1 MAVYRKAFISGFALL
16 GLAILLG
23 GCARRAPVSPAQQAA
38 APATAVAVVSAR
50 TGDIPFTIS
59 VTGSLQTLDDVMVS
73 AKVPGKIAK
82 VFVREGD
89 TVRVGQVVV
98 QLETSDL
105 EAQLRQAE
113 ATLSSA
119 RARLQ
124 QAQTALELQPTQN
137 ETSLRQAEAALEAAK
152 ARLRALET
160 GARRQERQQVEQ
172 QVASAKAN
180 LENAQA
186 NLERVR
192 RLYQQDA
199 VSRQQLDAA
208 QTAYDIALAQYRTA
222 QEQLSLVQEGPRQ
235 EDIDAQRALV
245 KQAEEAV
252 RLARTGN
259 LQLRVRQDE
268 VNAAKALVSQA
279 EAGLFYARQ
288 QYESAFIRSP
298 ISGTVAMRAA
308 QPGQMAGS
316 GTPLVRIVNLNA
328 IFFEAHVSETEVRHV
343 RVGQPVSVTVDA
355 YPGRKF
361 QGTVSRIY
369 PVGSEGARDFVVR
382 IDMRNEGGMLKPEMF
397 ARGEILVDVHR
408 NVVLIPKDAILMQD
422 GKQVVF
428 VVKEGVARRVVVQ
441 TGYING
447 TNAEVRGIS
456 PGAQVVV
463 QGQENLRD
471 GDKVRVEQLQTAE
484 ATTTGGS

>member
-1 MAVYRKAFISGFALL
+1 VYRKAIITGFTLL
-16 GLAILLG
+16 GLTILLG
-23 GCARRAPVSPAQQAA
+23 GCARRAAVSTAQEAA

-59 VTGSLQTLDDVMVS
+59 VTGSLQTLDDVMLS
-73 AKVPGKIAK
+73 AKIPGKIAS

-89 TVRVGQVVV
+89 SVRAGQVVV
-98 QLETSDL
+98 QQDTKDL

-113 ATLSSA
+113 AALKSA

-235 EDIDAQRALV
+235 EEIDAQRALV

-252 RLARTGN
+252 RLARTGD

-268 VNAAKALVSQA
+268 VNAAKALVAQA

-298 ISGTVAMRAA
+298 INGIVAMRAA
-308 QPGQMAGS
+308 QPGQMAGA
-316 GTPLVRIVNLNA
+316 GTPLLRIVNLNA
-328 IFFEAHVSETEVRHV
+328 IFFEARVSETEVRHV
-343 RVGQPVSVTVDA
+343 RVGQPVNVTVDA
-355 YPGRKF
+355 YPGKTFR
-361 QGTVSRIY
+361 GVVSRIY
-369 PVGSEGARDFVVR
+369 PVGSEGSRDFIVR
-382 IDMRNEGGMLKPEMF
+382 VDMRNEDGLLKPQMF

-408 NVVLIPKDAILMQD
+408 NVVLIPKDALLTQD
-422 GKQVVF
+422 GKRVVY

-447 TNAEVRGIS
+447 ANAEVRGV
-456 PGAQVVV
+456 PVGAQVVV

-484 ATTTGGS
+484 AATSGGS

>member
-1 MAVYRKAFISGFALL
+1 MYRKAFIAGFTLL
-16 GLAILLG
+16 GMAGVLG
-23 GCARRAPVSPAQQAA
+23 GCARRGTAPPVQQAA

-89 TVRVGQVVV
+89 TVQAGQLVV
-98 QLETSDL
+98 QLETDDL

-113 ATLSSA
+113 ATLRSA

-137 ETSLRQAEAALEAAK
+137 ETNLRQAEAALEAAR
-152 ARLRALET
+152 ARLRALEA
-160 GARRQERQQVEQ
+160 GARRQERKQVEE

-180 LENAQA
+180 LDNAQA

-199 VSRQQLDAA
+199 VPKQQLDAA

-222 QEQLSLVQEGPRQ
+222 QEQLSLVQEGARQ
-235 EDIDAQRALV
+235 EDIEAQRALV

-252 RLARTGN
+252 RLAQTGN

-268 VNAAKALVSQA
+268 VNAAKALVAQA
-279 EAGLFYARQ
+279 EAGLFYARE
-288 QYESAFIRSP
+288 QYEAAFVRSP
-298 ISGTVAMRAA
+298 IGGTVAMRAA
-308 QPGQMAGS
+308 QPGQVTGA
-316 GTPLVRIVNLNA
+316 GTPLLRIVNLNT
-328 IFFEAHVSETEVRHV
+328 IFFEARVSETEVRYV
-343 RVGQPVSVTVDA
+343 RQGQQVTVTVDA
-355 YPGRKF
+355 YPGKSF
-361 QGTVSRIY
+361 VGTVSRIY
-369 PVGSEGARDFVVR
+369 PVGSEGSRDFVVR
-382 IDMRNEGGMLKPEMF
+382 VDMRNEGGMLKPQMF
-397 ARGEILVDVHR
+397 ARGEILVDVRR
-408 NVVLIPKDAILMQD
+408 NVVLIPKDAVLVQD

-428 VVKEGVARRVVVQ
+428 VVKEGVARRVAVQ

-447 TNAEVRGIS
+447 TNAEVRGV
-456 PGAQVVV
+456 PAGAQVVV

-484 ATTTGGS
+484 ATTAGGS

>member
-1 MAVYRKAFISGFALL
+1 MTVYRKAFVAAFASV
-16 GLAILLG
+16 GLAVLLN

-50 TGDIPFTIS
+50 VGDIPFTVS
-59 VTGSLQTLDDVMVS
+59 VTGSLQTLDDVMLS
-73 AKVPGKIAK
+73 AKLPGKIAK

-89 TVRVGQVVV
+89 TVQAGQVVV
-98 QLETSDL
+98 QQETNDL

-113 ATLSSA
+113 ATLRSA

-124 QAQTALELQPTQN
+124 QARTALELQPTQN
-137 ETSLRQAEAALEAAK
+137 ETNLRQAEAALEAAK

-172 QVASAKAN
+172 QVASARAN

-199 VSRQQLDAA
+199 VPKQQLDAA

-245 KQAEEAV
+245 RQAEDAV
-252 RLARTGN
+252 RLARTGD

-268 VNAAKALVSQA
+268 VNAAKALVAQA

-298 ISGTVAMRAA
+298 INGTVAMRAA
-308 QPGQMAGS
+308 QPGQMAGA
-316 GTPLVRIVNLNA
+316 GTPLLRIVNLNA
-328 IFFEAHVSETEVRHV
+328 IFFEARVSETAVRYV
-343 RVGQPVSVTVDA
+343 RVGQPVTVTVDA
-355 YPGRKF
+355 YPGKQF

-369 PVGSEGARDFVVR
+369 PVGSEGSRDFVVR
-382 IDMRNEGGMLKPEMF
+382 VDMRNEGGMLKPQMF
-397 ARGEILVDVHR
+397 ARGEILVGLHR
-408 NVVLIPKDAILMQD
+408 GVVLIPKDAILTQD

-428 VVKEGVARRVVVQ
+428 VVREGVARRVAVQ

-447 TNAEVRGIS
+447 TNAEVRGLP

-484 ATTTGGS
+484 AATSGGS

>member
-1 MAVYRKAFISGFALL
+1 M
-16 GLAILLG
+16 GLTILLG
-23 GCARRAPVSPAQQAA
+23 GCGRRAPVSTAQEAA

-59 VTGSLQTLDDVMVS
+59 VTGSLQTLDDVMLS
-73 AKVPGKIAK
+73 AKIPGKIAN

-89 TVRVGQVVV
+89 SVRAGQVVV
-98 QLETSDL
+98 QQDTKDL

-113 ATLSSA
+113 AALKSA

-235 EDIDAQRALV
+235 EEIDAQRALV

-252 RLARTGN
+252 RLARTGD

-268 VNAAKALVSQA
+268 VNAAKALVAQA

-298 ISGTVAMRAA
+298 MNGTVAMRAA
-308 QPGQMAGS
+308 QPGQMAGA
-316 GTPLVRIVNLNA
+316 GTPLLRIVNLNA
-328 IFFEAHVSETEVRHV
+328 IFFEARVSETEVRYV
-343 RVGQPVSVTVDA
+343 RVGQPVTVTVDA
-355 YPGRKF
+355 YPGKMFR
-361 QGTVSRIY
+361 GVVSRIY
-369 PVGSEGARDFVVR
+369 PVGSEGSRDFIVR
-382 IDMRNEGGMLKPEMF
+382 VDMRNEGGLLKPQMF

-408 NVVLIPKDAILMQD
+408 NVVLIPKDALLTQD
-422 GKQVVF
+422 GKRVVF
-428 VVKEGVARRVVVQ
+428 VVKEGVARRIVVQ

-447 TNAEVRGIS
+447 TNAEVRGV
-456 PGAQVVV
+456 PAGAQVVV

-484 ATTTGGS
+484 ARSSGGS

>member
-1 MAVYRKAFISGFALL
+1 MAVYRKAILTTFALL
-16 GLAILLG
+16 GLIGVLS
-23 GCARRAPVSPAQQAA
+23 GCARRAPISPAQQTAT
-38 APATAVAVVSAR
+38 PVTAVAVVSAR
-50 TGDIPFTIS
+50 SGDIPFTIS

-73 AKVPGKIAK
+73 AKVPGRIAK
-82 VFVREGD
+82 VLVREGD
-89 TVRVGQVVV
+89 AVQAGQVVV
-98 QLETSDL
+98 QMETNDL

-113 ATLSSA
+113 AALRSA

-137 ETSLRQAEAALEAAK
+137 ETGLRQAEAALEAAK

-180 LENAQA
+180 LDNAQA

-199 VSRQQLDAA
+199 VPKQQLDAA
-208 QTAYDIALAQYRTA
+208 QTAYDIALSQYRTA
-222 QEQLSLVQEGPRQ
+222 QEQLSLVQEGSRQ
-235 EDIDAQRALV
+235 EEIDAQRALV

-252 RLARTGN
+252 RLARTGD

-268 VNAAKALVSQA
+268 VKAAQALVAQA

-298 ISGTVAMRAA
+298 IQGSVAMRAA
-308 QPGQMAGS
+308 QPGQMAGA
-316 GTPLVRIVNLNA
+316 GTPLLRIVNLGS
-328 IFFEAHVSETEVRHV
+328 IFFEARVSETEVRYV
-343 RVGQPVSVTVDA
+343 RVGQPVAVTVDA
-355 YPGRKF
+355 YPDRQF
-361 QGTVSRIY
+361 RGTVSRVY

-382 IDMRNEGGMLKPEMF
+382 VDMRNEGGLLKPQMF

-428 VVKEGVARRVVVQ
+428 IVKEGVARRVGVQ

-447 TNAEVRGIS
+447 TDAEVRGIP

-484 ATTTGGS
+484 AATTGGS

>member
-1 MAVYRKAFISGFALL
+1 MYWKAIITGVTLM
-16 GLAILLG
+16 GLTILLG
-23 GCARRAPVSPAQQAA
+23 GCGRRAPVSTAQEAA

-59 VTGSLQTLDDVMVS
+59 VTGSLQTLDDVMLS
-73 AKVPGKIAK
+73 AKIAGKIAS

-89 TVRVGQVVV
+89 SVRAGQVVV
-98 QLETSDL
+98 QQDTKDL

-113 ATLSSA
+113 AALKSA

-235 EDIDAQRALV
+235 EEIDAQRALV

-252 RLARTGN
+252 RLARTGD

-268 VNAAKALVSQA
+268 VNAAKALVAQA

-298 ISGTVAMRAA
+298 MNGTVAMRAA
-308 QPGQMAGS
+308 QPGQMAGA
-316 GTPLVRIVNLNA
+316 GTPLLRIVNLNA
-328 IFFEAHVSETEVRHV
+328 IFFEARVSETEVRYV
-343 RVGQPVSVTVDA
+343 RVGQPVTVTVDA
-355 YPGRKF
+355 YPGKTFR
-361 QGTVSRIY
+361 GVVSRIY
-369 PVGSEGARDFVVR
+369 PVGSEGSRDFIVR
-382 IDMRNEGGMLKPEMF
+382 VDMRNEGGLLKPQMF

-408 NVVLIPKDAILMQD
+408 NVVLIPKDALLTQD
-422 GKQVVF
+422 GKRVVF
-428 VVKEGVARRVVVQ
+428 VVKEGVARRIVVQ

-447 TNAEVRGIS
+447 TNAEVRGV
-456 PGAQVVV
+456 PAGAQVVV

-484 ATTTGGS
+484 ARSSGGS

>member
-1 MAVYRKAFISGFALL
+1 MTVYRKAFVAAFASV
-16 GLAILLG
+16 GLAVLLN

-50 TGDIPFTIS
+50 VGDIPFTVS
-59 VTGSLQTLDDVMVS
+59 VTGSLQTLDDVMLS
-73 AKVPGKIAK
+73 AKLPGKIAK

-89 TVRVGQVVV
+89 TVQAGQVVV
-98 QLETSDL
+98 QQETNDL

-113 ATLSSA
+113 ATLRSA

-124 QAQTALELQPTQN
+124 QARTALELQPTQN
-137 ETSLRQAEAALEAAK
+137 ETNLRQAEAALEAAK

-172 QVASAKAN
+172 QVASARAN

-199 VSRQQLDAA
+199 VPKQQLDAA

-245 KQAEEAV
+245 RQAEEAV
-252 RLARTGN
+252 RLARTGD

-268 VNAAKALVSQA
+268 VNAAKALVAQA

-298 ISGTVAMRAA
+298 INGTVAMRAA
-308 QPGQMAGS
+308 QPGQMAGA
-316 GTPLVRIVNLNA
+316 GTPLLRIVNLNA
-328 IFFEAHVSETEVRHV
+328 IFFEARVSETAVRYV
-343 RVGQPVSVTVDA
+343 RVGQPVTVTVDA
-355 YPGRKF
+355 YPGKQF

-369 PVGSEGARDFVVR
+369 PVGSEGSRDFVVR
-382 IDMRNEGGMLKPEMF
+382 VDMRNEGGMLKPQMF
-397 ARGEILVDVHR
+397 ARGEILVGLHR
-408 NVVLIPKDAILMQD
+408 GVVLIPKDAILTQD

-428 VVKEGVARRVVVQ
+428 VVREGVARRVAVQ

-447 TNAEVRGIS
+447 TNAEVRGLP

-484 ATTTGGS
+484 AATSGGS

>member
-1 MAVYRKAFISGFALL
+1 MYRKVVAIGFSLL
-16 GLAILLG
+16 GLTGLLS
-23 GCARRAPVSPAQQAA
+23 GCARRAPVTPAQQATT
-38 APATAVAVVSAR
+38 PATAVAVVSAR
-50 TGDIPFTIS
+50 TGDVPFTIS
-59 VTGSLQTLDDVMVS
+59 VTGSLQTLDDVILS

-89 TVRVGQVVV
+89 TVRAGQAVV
-98 QLETSDL
+98 QQDTNDL
-105 EAQLRQAE
+105 EAQVRQAE
-113 ATLSSA
+113 AALKSA
-119 RARLQ
+119 RARLK

-160 GARRQERQQVEQ
+160 GARRQERQQVQQ

-180 LENAQA
+180 LDNAQA

-199 VSRQQLDAA
+199 VSKQQLDAA
-208 QTAYDIALAQYRTA
+208 QMAYDIALAQYRTA

-235 EDIDAQRALV
+235 EEIDAQRALV

-252 RLARTGN
+252 RLARTGD
-259 LQLRVRQDE
+259 LQLKVRQDE
-268 VNAAKALVSQA
+268 VNAAKALVAQA

-298 ISGTVAMRAA
+298 INGTVAMRAA
-308 QPGQMAGS
+308 QPGQMAGA

-328 IFFEAHVSETEVRHV
+328 IFFEARVSEMDVRYV
-343 RVGQPVSVTVDA
+343 RMGQPVSVSVDA
-355 YPGRKF
+355 YPGKTFR
-361 QGTVSRIY
+361 GVVSRIY
-369 PVGSEGARDFVVR
+369 PVGSEGSRDFVVR
-382 IDMRNEGGMLKPEMF
+382 VDMRNEGGLLKPQMF

-408 NVVLIPKDAILMQD
+408 NVVLIPKDALITQD

-428 VVKEGVARRVVVQ
+428 IVQEGVARRVAVQ
-441 TGYING
+441 TGYVNG
-447 TNAEVRGIS
+447 LNAEVRGIS
-456 PGAQVVV
+456 AGAQVVV

-484 ATTTGGS
+484 ATATSGS

>member
-1 MAVYRKAFISGFALL
+1 MYRKVVAVGFSLL
-16 GLAILLG
+16 GLTGLLS
-23 GCARRAPVSPAQQAA
+23 GCARRAPVTPAQQATT
-38 APATAVAVVSAR
+38 PATAVAVVSAR
-50 TGDIPFTIS
+50 TGDVPFTIS
-59 VTGSLQTLDDVMVS
+59 VTGSLQTLDDVMLS

-89 TVRVGQVVV
+89 TVRAGQVVV
-98 QLETSDL
+98 QQDTSDL
-105 EAQLRQAE
+105 EAQVRQAE
-113 ATLSSA
+113 AALKSA
-119 RARLQ
+119 RARLK

-180 LENAQA
+180 LDNAQA

-199 VSRQQLDAA
+199 VSKQQMDAA
-208 QTAYDIALAQYRTA
+208 QMAYDIALAQYRTA

-235 EDIDAQRALV
+235 EEIDAQRALV

-252 RLARTGN
+252 RLARTGD
-259 LQLRVRQDE
+259 LQLKVRQDE
-268 VNAAKALVSQA
+268 VNAAKALVAQA

-298 ISGTVAMRAA
+298 INGTVAMRAA
-308 QPGQMAGS
+308 QPGQMAGA

-328 IFFEAHVSETEVRHV
+328 IFFEAHVSEMDVRHV
-343 RVGQPVSVTVDA
+343 RMGQPVSVSVDA
-355 YPGRKF
+355 YPGKTFR
-361 QGTVSRIY
+361 GVVSRIY
-369 PVGSEGARDFVVR
+369 PVGSEGSRDFVVR
-382 IDMRNEGGMLKPEMF
+382 VDMRNEGGLLKPQMF

-408 NVVLIPKDAILMQD
+408 NVVLIPKDALITQD

-428 VVKEGVARRVVVQ
+428 VVEEGVARRVAVQ

-447 TNAEVRGIS
+447 LNAEVRGIS
-456 PGAQVVV
+456 AGAQVVV

-484 ATTTGGS
+484 ATATSGS

>member
-1 MAVYRKAFISGFALL
+1 MHRKAILAGGILL
-16 GLAILLG
+16 MSTSLLG
-23 GCARRAPVSPAQQAA
+23 GCARRAPMSPAQQAST
-38 APATAVAVVSAR
+38 PATAVAVVSAR
-50 TGDIPFTIS
+50 TGDIAFTIS
-59 VTGSLQTLDDVMVS
+59 VTGSLQSLEDVLLS
-73 AKVPGKIAK
+73 AKVPGKVAK

-89 TVRVGQVVV
+89 TVRAGQVVV
-98 QLETSDL
+98 QQDTSDL
-105 EAQLRQAE
+105 EAQVRQAE
-113 ATLSSA
+113 AALSSA
-119 RARLQ
+119 QARLK

-152 ARLRALET
+152 ARLHALET

-180 LENAQA
+180 LDNAQA

-199 VSRQQLDAA
+199 VSKQQLDSA
-208 QTAYDIALAQYRTA
+208 QMAYDIALAQYRTA

-235 EDIDAQRALV
+235 EDIEAQRALV

-252 RLARTGN
+252 RLARTGD

-268 VNAAKALVSQA
+268 VNAAKALVAQA
-279 EAGLFYARQ
+279 SAGLFYARQ

-298 ISGTVAMRAA
+298 INGTVALRSA
-308 QPGQMAGS
+308 QPGQMAGA
-316 GTPLVRIVNLNA
+316 GTPLVRIVNLNV
-328 IFFEAHVSETEVRHV
+328 IFFEARVSETEVRYV
-343 RVGQPVSVTVDA
+343 RVGQPVTVTVDA
-355 YPGRKF
+355 YPGKTFR
-361 QGTVSRIY
+361 GVVSRIY
-369 PVGSEGARDFVVR
+369 PVGSEGSRDFIVR
-382 IDMRNEGGMLKPEMF
+382 VDLFNDNGLLKPQMF
-397 ARGEILVDVHR
+397 ARGQILIDVHR
-408 NVVLIPKDAILMQD
+408 NVVLIPKDALMTQD

-428 VVKEGVARRVVVQ
+428 VVREGVARRVTVQ

-447 TNAEVRGIS
+447 DNAEVRGI
-456 PGAQVVV
+456 PAGAQVVV

-484 ATTTGGS
+484 TATASDS

>member
-1 MAVYRKAFISGFALL
+1 VYQKAIITGFTLFGVALL
-16 GLAILLG
+16 VG
-23 GCARRAPVSPAQQAA
+23 GCAQRKPVSPTQQAV
-38 APATAVAVVSAR
+38 APATAVAVVNAR
-50 TGDIPFTIS
+50 VGDIPFTIS
-59 VTGSLQTLDDVMVS
+59 VTGSLQTLDDVMLS
-73 AKVPGKIAK
+73 AKIPGKIAG

-89 TVRVGQVVV
+89 AVRAGQVVI
-98 QLETSDL
+98 QQETKDL

-113 ATLSSA
+113 AALKSA

-172 QVASAKAN
+172 QVALARAN
-180 LENAQA
+180 LENAQT
-186 NLERVR
+186 NLERIR

-199 VSRQQLDAA
+199 VPRQQLDAA
-208 QTAYDIALAQYRTA
+208 QTAYEVALAQYRSA
-222 QEQLSLVQEGPRQ
+222 QEQLSLVQEGARQ
-235 EDIDAQRALV
+235 EEIDAQRALV
-245 KQAEEAV
+245 RQAEEAV
-252 RLARTGN
+252 RLARTGD

-268 VNAAKALVSQA
+268 VNAAKALVAQA
-279 EAGLFYARQ
+279 EAGVFYARQ

-298 ISGTVAMRAA
+298 INGTVAMRAA
-308 QPGQMAGS
+308 QPGQMASPGI
-316 GTPLVRIVNLNA
+316 PLLRIVNLNA
-328 IFFEAHVSETEVRHV
+328 IFFEARVSETEVRYV
-343 RVGQPVSVTVDA
+343 RVGQPVTVTVDA
-355 YPGRKF
+355 YPGKTFR
-361 QGTVSRIY
+361 GVVSRIY
-369 PVGSEGARDFVVR
+369 PVGSEGSRDFMVR
-382 IDMRNEGGMLKPEMF
+382 VDMRNEGAMLKPQMF

-408 NVVLIPKDAILMQD
+408 NVVLIPKDALLVQD

-428 VVKEGVARRVVVQ
+428 VVKDGAARRVVVR

-447 TNAEVRGIS
+447 MDAEVLGV
-456 PGAQVVV
+456 PAGAQVVV

-484 ATTTGGS
+484 AAMGGGS